1 MSTLESDMPRFVLRR
16 RRRPVR
22 RLVVL
27 LCAALAAGCSNDA
40 AVPPP
45 VTTAPAAAA
54 PAPPPAAAGNV
65 LTMTLDGKPWKADR
79 EIFGAFDPPGMAR
92 RLIMAGS
99 FGPKDANEQTFNLN
113 VAGVD
118 KPGRYVVRTREA
130 SVGNAAQ
137 VANLSRERYLVGG
150 ALGFDVTVDVDV
162 LARNPTRIDARFSGT
177 LTANDG
183 ATVVVADG
191 RFRYS
196 E

>member
-1 MSTLESDMPRFVLRR
+1 MSRYVPLEFLDMH
-16 RRRPVR
+16 
-22 RLVVL
+22 RLAFAPL
-27 LCAALAAGCSNDA
+27 LACAAIIST
-40 AVPPP
+40 P
-45 VTTAPAAAA
+45 VQSTGQ
-54 PAPPPAAAGNV
+54 PPAAAGNV

-92 RLIMAGS
+92 QLIMAGS

-150 ALGFDVTVDVDV
+150 ALGFEITVDVDV
-162 LARNPTRIDARFSGT
+162 VAKNPTRIDARFSGT

>member
-1 MSTLESDMPRFVLRR
+1 M
-16 RRRPVR
+16 RP
-22 RLVVL
+22 LVVL
-27 LCAALAAGCSNDA
+27 LVAALLAACSNDA
-40 AVPPP
+40 VPPAQP
-45 VTTAPAAAA
+45 TPAPAAAA
-54 PAPPPAAAGNV
+54 PAPAPVAVGNV
-65 LTMTLDGKPWKADR
+65 LTMTLDGKPWTADR

-92 RLIMAGS
+92 QLIMSGS

-113 VAGVD
+113 VARVD
-118 KPGRYVVRTREA
+118 GPGRYVVRTREA

-137 VANLSRERYLVGG
+137 VANLSRDRYLVGG
-150 ALGFDVTVDVDV
+150 ALGFEITVDVDV
-162 LARNPTRIDARFSGT
+162 LARNPTCIDARFSGT